1 MRPDGIRPLDCE
13 HEVSLDTFM
22 NLEILLL
29 FMVLPP
35 IVGAALN
42 GIFGR
47 RFSQAAVSVIGCGGA
62 CLSMVFALLSAWTYT
77 QSASQPAP
85 FIHSYFTWIQAGEL
99 RAEYALYYDR
109 LTLIMTLTVTVVAF
123 LIHLYS
129 RGYMEHEGGY
139 YRFFT
144 YLNLFLFMM
153 LTLVT
158 ASNYPL
164 MFVGWEGVG
173 LCSYL
178 LIGFYFRKK
187 SASDAGK
194 KAFIVTRIGDAGFTV
209 GVALLFWTFQSL
221 DFATVFQRVKDLP
234 QGEFETVL
242 TAVGLLLFLGAAGK
256 SAQLPL
262 YVWLPDAMEGPTPV
276 SALIH
281 AATMVTAGVYLVAR
295 SSIIFA
301 HAPSALAVVG
311 AVGCLTAIF
320 AATIALTQND
330 LKRMLA
336 YSTISQ
342 LGYMFLG
349 CGAGVFAAGI
359 FHLMTHAF
367 FKSLLFLCAGSVMHA
382 MSGELD
388 MRKMGGLR
396 HKLKT
401 THATFL
407 IATLAISGVPGLAGF
422 FSKDEV
428 LAGAYEGPLGKP
440 LLYWVGTFTA
450 ALTAFYMFRGLYMT
464 FWGESRVGPETEH
477 HLHESS
483 SKMTVPLIVLAFFSI
498 VAGWVSIPKA
508 WHGSEAFDRYLEPVF
523 NPATDALR
531 QVPSHHV
538 GDLGPA
544 VLMGFSVLAAL
555 IGIAV
560 ASWWYLKST
569 EIPERLAQRFAVFYR
584 ILTHKYYVDEFYN
597 WLIVHPMRVISEK
610 FLWRVVDVAAIDNGL
625 VNGAGESTSGVGN
638 ALRRIQSGN
647 IPSYATWVLM
657 GAVLWM
663 LYVFAAHG

>member
-1 MRPDGIRPLDCE
+1 
-13 HEVSLDTFM
+13 M
-22 NLEILLL
+22 NLELLL
-29 FMVLPP
+29 LLMVLPP
-35 IVGAALN
+35 LAGAALN
-42 GIFGR
+42 GILGR
-47 RFSQAAVSVIGCGGA
+47 RFSQATVSLIGCGAA
-62 CLSMVFALLSAWTYT
+62 CLSMVFASLSAWVYT
-77 QSASQPAP
+77 QSASQPEP
-85 FIHSYFTWIQAGEL
+85 FVHGYFTWIQAGDL

-109 LTLIMTLTVTVVAF
+109 LTLVMTLTVTIVAF

-158 ASNYPL
+158 AANYPV

-209 GVALLFWTFQSL
+209 GVALLFWTFHSL
-221 DFATVFQRVKDLP
+221 DFATVFKRVADLP
-234 QGEFETVL
+234 QGELSSVL
-242 TAVGLLLFLGAAGK
+242 AAIGLLLFLGAAGK

-295 SSIIFA
+295 SSIIYA
-301 HAPSALAVVG
+301 HAPAALALVG
-311 AVGCLTAIF
+311 AVGCATALF

-349 CGAGVFAAGI
+349 LGTGIFAAGI

-367 FKSLLFLCAGSVMHA
+367 FKSLLFLAAGSVMHA

-407 IATLAISGVPGLAGF
+407 IATLAISGVPGFAGF

-428 LAGAYEGPLGKP
+428 LAAAYDGPLGKP
-440 LLYWVGTFTA
+440 LLFWVGAFTA

-464 FWGESRVGPETEH
+464 FWGKSRVEPETEH

-483 SKMTVPLIVLAFFSI
+483 SKMTVPLVILAFFSV
-498 VAGWVSIPKA
+498 VAGWVSLPKA

-523 NPATDALR
+523 NPAMDALR
-531 QVPSHHV
+531 QAAPEHASS
-538 GDLGPA
+538 LGA
-544 VLMGFSVLAAL
+544 GVLMGFSILAAL
-555 IGIAV
+555 IGIGI
-560 ASWWYLKST
+560 ASWWYLQST
-569 EIPERLAQRFAVFYR
+569 GIPGRVAENFAGLYR
-584 ILTHKYYVDEFYN
+584 VLTHKYYVDEFYD
-597 WLIVHPMRVISEK
+597 WLIVRPLHTVSEK
-610 FLWRVVDVAAIDNGL
+610 FLWQKVDAGAIDKSL
-625 VNGAGESTSGVGN
+625 VEGVGGGT
-638 ALRRIQSGN
+638 AFVGDVLRRVQSGN
-647 IPSYATWVLM
+647 IPSYATWVLL
-657 GAVLWM
+657 GAVLWIFYAVM
-663 LYVFAAHG
+663 NH

>member
-1 MRPDGIRPLDCE
+1 
-13 HEVSLDTFM
+13 M

-29 FMVLPP
+29 LMVLPP
-35 IVGAALN
+35 LAGAALN
-42 GIFGR
+42 GILGR
-47 RFSQAAVSVIGCGGA
+47 HFPQAAVSLIGCGAAG
-62 CLSMVFALLSAWTYT
+62 LSMVFALLSAWIYST
-77 QSASQPAP
+77 SPGQPGP
-85 FIHSYFTWIQAGEL
+85 FVHEYFTWIQAGEL
-99 RAEYALYYDR
+99 HADYALYYDR

-123 LIHLYS
+123 LIHLYT

-158 ASNYPL
+158 ASSYPL

-209 GVALLFWTFQSL
+209 GVALLFWTFHAL
-221 DFATVFQRVKDLP
+221 DFETVFQRVKELP
-234 QGEFETVL
+234 PGQLEGIL
-242 TAVGLLLFLGAAGK
+242 TAAGLLLFLGAAGK

-295 SSIIFA
+295 SSVIFA
-301 HAPSALAVVG
+301 HAPMALEVVG
-311 AVGCLTAIF
+311 IVGCFTAFF
-320 AATIALTQND
+320 AGTIALTQND

-349 CGAGVFAAGI
+349 CGVGVFAAGI

-367 FKSLLFLCAGSVMHA
+367 FKSLLFLAAGSVMHA

-388 MRKMGGLR
+388 MRKMGGLWR
-396 HKLKT
+396 KLKT
-401 THATFL
+401 THVTFL
-407 IATLAISGVPGLAGF
+407 IATIAISGIPPLAGF
-422 FSKDEV
+422 FSKDEI

-440 LLYWVGTFTA
+440 WLFWLGTLTA
-450 ALTAFYMFRGLYMT
+450 ALTAFYMFRGLCMT
-464 FWGESRVGPETEH
+464 FYGRSRVDPETAH
-477 HLHESS
+477 HLHESG
-483 SKMTVPLIVLAFFSI
+483 SKMTVPLMILAFFSV
-498 VAGWVSIPKA
+498 VAGWVSWPKA
-508 WHGSEAFDRYLEPVF
+508 WNGSEAFDHYLDPVF
-523 NPATDALR
+523 APATNFLRDAS
-531 QVPSHHV
+531 PEHV
-538 GDLGPA
+538 GGLGPGA
-544 VLMGFSVLAAL
+544 LMGFSILAAV
-555 IGIAV
+555 IGIGV
-560 ASWWYLKST
+560 ALWWYLKST
-569 EIPERLAQRFAVFYR
+569 DIPDRLAEQWAGIYR
-584 ILTHKYYVDEFYN
+584 LLTHKYYVDEFYD
-597 WLIVHPMRVISEK
+597 WLIVRPLGTVSEK
-610 FLWRVVDVAAIDNGL
+610 FLWQVVDEGAIDNVM
-625 VNGAGESTSGVGN
+625 VNGAGEGTAWTGN
-638 ALRRIQSGN
+638 LLRRIQSGN
-647 IPSYATWVLM
+647 ITSYAAWVLL
-657 GAVLWM
+657 GAVLW
-663 LYVFAAHG
+663 VFYILAAHG

>member
-1 MRPDGIRPLDCE
+1 MELKD
-13 HEVSLDTFM
+13 
-22 NLEILLL
+22 LLL
-29 FMVLPP
+29 LMVLPP
-35 IVGAALN
+35 LAGAALN
-42 GIFGR
+42 GILGR
-47 RFSQAAVSVIGCGGA
+47 RFSQAAVSVIGCGAAG
-62 CLSMVFALLSAWTYT
+62 LSMVFALLAAWVYSHSAG
-77 QSASQPAP
+77 QPAP
-85 FIHSYFTWIQAGEL
+85 FIHAYFTWIQAGDL
-99 RAEYALYYDR
+99 SAQYALYYDR
-109 LTLIMTLTVTVVAF
+109 LTLVMTLTVTVVAF

-144 YLNLFLFMM
+144 YMNLFLFMM

-158 ASNYPL
+158 ASSYPL

-187 SASDAGK
+187 SAADAGK

-209 GVALLFWTFQSL
+209 GVALLFWTFHSL
-221 DFATVFQRVKDLP
+221 DFKTVFDRVAALSPGDFD
-234 QGEFETVL
+234 GVL
-242 TAVGLLLFLGAAGK
+242 TAIGVLLFLGAAGK
-256 SAQLPL
+256 SAQIPL

-301 HAPSALAVVG
+301 HAPVALTVVG
-311 AVGCLTAIF
+311 FVGCLTALF

-349 CGAGVFAAGI
+349 CGVGVFAAGI

-367 FKSLLFLCAGSVMHA
+367 FKSLLFLAAGSVMHA
-382 MSGELD
+382 MNGELD

-401 THATFL
+401 TYVTFL
-407 IATLAISGVPGLAGF
+407 IATIAISGIPPLAGF
-422 FSKDEV
+422 FSKDEI
-428 LAGAYEGPLGKP
+428 LAGAYEGPLGRP
-440 LLYWVGTFTA
+440 VLYWLGTLTA

-464 FWGESRVGPETEH
+464 FCGKSRVEPETEH

-483 SKMTVPLIVLAFFSI
+483 SKMTIPLMVLAFFSI
-498 VAGWVSIPKA
+498 VAGWLSWPKA
-508 WHGSEAFDRYLEPVF
+508 WNGTEAFDRYLDPVF
-523 NPATDALR
+523 SPATEALR
-531 QVPSHHV
+531 NVSPERMS
-538 GDLGPA
+538 DLSPGA
-544 VLMGFSVLAAL
+544 IMGFSVLAAL
-555 IGIAV
+555 VGIGI

-569 EIPERLAQRFAVFYR
+569 DIPDQVAERFADFYR

-597 WLIVHPMRVISEK
+597 WLIVRPLSIVSEK
-610 FLWRVVDVAAIDNGL
+610 FLWPVVDERIIDGRL
-625 VNGAGESTSGVGN
+625 VNGTAEVTASVGDV
-638 ALRRIQSGN
+638 LRRIQSGN
-647 IPSYATWVLM
+647 ITSYATWVLL
-657 GAVLWM
+657 GAVLWL
-663 LYVFAAHG
+663 LYIFATHS

>member
-1 MRPDGIRPLDCE
+1 
-13 HEVSLDTFM
+13 M

-29 FMVLPP
+29 LMVLPP
-35 IVGAALN
+35 LAGAALN
-42 GIFGR
+42 GILGR
-47 RFSQAAVSVIGCGGA
+47 RFSQSVVSLVGCGGA
-62 CLSMVFALLSAWTYT
+62 GLSMVFALLSAWVYS

-99 RAEYALYYDR
+99 HADYALYYDR

-158 ASNYPL
+158 ASSYPL

-178 LIGFYFRKK
+178 LIGFYFKKK

-209 GVALLFWTFQSL
+209 GVALLFWTFHSL
-221 DFATVFQRVKDLP
+221 DFQTVFTRVAGLP
-234 QGEFETVL
+234 QGGFESVL
-242 TAVGLLLFLGAAGK
+242 TAIGLLLFLGAAGK

-311 AVGCLTAIF
+311 VIGCLTAFF
-320 AATIALTQND
+320 AGTIALTQND

-367 FKSLLFLCAGSVMHA
+367 FKSLLFLAAGSVMHA
-382 MSGELD
+382 MGGELD

-407 IATLAISGVPGLAGF
+407 IATIAISGVPLVGAGF
-422 FSKDEV
+422 FSKDEI
-428 LAGAYEGPLGKP
+428 LAGAYEGPLGRP
-440 LLYWVGTFTA
+440 LLYWLGTLTA
-450 ALTAFYMFRGLYMT
+450 GLTAFYMFRGLAMT
-464 FWGESRVGPETEH
+464 FYGKSRVEPETAH

-483 SKMTVPLIVLAFFSI
+483 YKMTIPLMVLAFFSV
-498 VAGWVSIPKA
+498 VAGWVSWPKV
-508 WHGSEAFDRYLEPVF
+508 WPFNGSEAFDRYLDPVF
-523 NPATDALR
+523 GPATAALR
-531 QVPSHHV
+531 DMSPEHV
-538 GDLGPA
+538 GGLSPEA
-544 VLMGFSVLAAL
+544 LMGFSIIAAG
-555 IGIAV
+555 IGVGV
-560 ASWWYLKST
+560 ALWWYLKST
-569 EIPERLAQRFAVFYR
+569 DIPEQLAERYADVYR

-597 WLIVHPMRVISEK
+597 WLIVHPLRVVSEK
-610 FLWRVVDVAAIDNGL
+610 FLWHVVDQGSIDNL
-625 VNGAGESTSGVGN
+625 MVNGAGESTSSAGGI
-638 ALRRIQSGN
+638 LRQIQSGN
-647 IPSYATWVLM
+647 IPSYAAWVLL
-657 GAVLWM
+657 GAVLWL
-663 LYVFAAHG
+663 LYIFATR

>member
-1 MRPDGIRPLDCE
+1 
-13 HEVSLDTFM
+13 
-22 NLEILLL
+22 
-29 FMVLPP
+29 MVLPP
-35 IVGAALN
+35 LVGAAIN

-47 RFSQAAVSVIGCGGA
+47 RFSQATVSLIGCGGA
-62 CLSMVFALLSAWTYT
+62 GLSMVFALLSAWIY
-77 QSASQPAP
+77 SHSESQPEP
-85 FIHSYFTWIQAGEL
+85 FTYSYFTWIQAGDL
-99 RAEYALYYDR
+99 TAKYALYYDR

-158 ASNYPL
+158 ASSYPL

-209 GVALLFWTFQSL
+209 GVALLFWTFHSL

-234 QGEFETVL
+234 QGQLEGVL

-301 HAPSALAVVG
+301 HAPSALVVVG
-311 AVGCLTAIF
+311 VVGCLTAVF
-320 AATIALTQND
+320 AGTIALTQND

-342 LGYMFLG
+342 LGYMFLA
-349 CGAGVFAAGI
+349 CGVGVFAAGI

-367 FKSLLFLCAGSVMHA
+367 FKSLLFLAAGSVMHA
-382 MSGELD
+382 MNGELD

-407 IATLAISGVPGLAGF
+407 IATIAISGIPPLAGF
-422 FSKDEV
+422 FSKDEI

-440 LLYWVGTFTA
+440 WLFWLGTLTA
-450 ALTAFYMFRGLYMT
+450 ALTAFYMFRGFYMT
-464 FWGESRVGPETEH
+464 FWGKSRVEPETEH

-483 SKMTVPLIVLAFFSI
+483 SKMTIPLMVLAFFSVI
-498 VAGWVSIPKA
+498 AGWVSWPKV
-508 WHGSEAFDRYLEPVF
+508 WPFNGSEAFDRYLDPVF
-523 NPATDALR
+523 SPATEALR
-531 QVPSHHV
+531 HV
-538 GDLGPA
+538 SPERVSDLSAGA
-544 VLMGFSVLAAL
+544 LMGFSILAAL
-555 IGIAV
+555 IGIGV

-569 EIPERLAQRFAVFYR
+569 DIPEQLAERFADLYR
-584 ILTHKYYVDEFYN
+584 ILVHKYYVDEFYN
-597 WLIVHPMRVISEK
+597 WVIVRPLRIVSEK
-610 FLWRVVDVAAIDNGL
+610 FLWRVVDEGTIDNVL
-625 VNGAGESTSGVGN
+625 VNGAGESTASVGN
-638 ALRRIQSGN
+638 ILRRIQSGN
-647 IPSYATWVLM
+647 IPSYATWVLL
-657 GAVLWM
+657 GAVLWL
-663 LYVFAAHG
+663 LYIFATHA

>member
-1 MRPDGIRPLDCE
+1 
-13 HEVSLDTFM
+13 M

-29 FMVLPP
+29 LMVLPP
-35 IVGAALN
+35 LAGAALN
-42 GIFGR
+42 GILGR
-47 RFSQAAVSVIGCGGA
+47 RFSQATISIIGCGGA
-62 CLSMVFALLSAWTYT
+62 GLSMLFALLSAWIYSH
-77 QSASQPAP
+77 SASQPAP
-85 FIHSYFTWIQAGEL
+85 FTYSYFTWIQAGEL
-99 RAEYALYYDR
+99 RADYALYYDR

-139 YRFFT
+139 YRFFS

-158 ASNYPL
+158 AANYPL

-178 LIGFYFRKK
+178 LVGFYFKKK

-209 GVALLFWTFQSL
+209 GVALLFWTFHSL
-221 DFATVFQRVKDLP
+221 DFQTVYAGVAALP

-295 SSIIFA
+295 SSIIYA

-311 AVGCLTAIF
+311 VVGCLTALF
-320 AATIALTQND
+320 AGTIALTQND

-367 FKSLLFLCAGSVMHA
+367 FKSLLFLAAGSVMHA

-396 HKLKT
+396 HKLKI

-407 IATLAISGVPGLAGF
+407 IATIAISGVPLVGAGF
-422 FSKDEV
+422 FSKDEI

-440 LLYWVGTFTA
+440 WLFWLGTFTA
-450 ALTAFYMFRGLYMT
+450 ALTAFYMFRGLCLT
-464 FWGESRVGPETEH
+464 FYGKSRVEPETEH

-483 SKMTVPLIVLAFFSI
+483 YKMTIPLMVLAFFSV
-498 VAGWVSIPKA
+498 VAGWVSWPKA
-508 WHGSEAFDRYLEPVF
+508 WHGTEAFDRYLDPVF
-523 NPATDALR
+523 GPATEALR
-531 QVPSHHV
+531 NVSPERV
-538 GDLGPA
+538 GGLNSVA
-544 VLMGFSVLAAL
+544 LMGFSILAAA
-555 IGIAV
+555 IGIGGRPLVVFEVHGYSGAIV
-560 ASWWYLKST
+560 GAIRRCIQRT
-569 EIPERLAQRFAVFYR
+569 DAQ
-584 ILTHKYYVDEFYN
+584 I
-597 WLIVHPMRVISEK
+597 
-610 FLWRVVDVAAIDNGL
+610 
-625 VNGAGESTSGVGN
+625 
-638 ALRRIQSGN
+638 LRRR
-647 IPSYATWVLM
+647 VLQL
-657 GAVLWM
+657 AHRAP
-663 LYVFAAHG
+663 AAHRFRKVLVARCGRGRHRQCHGEWHG